1 MFMVN
6 GKESTAENRKEG
18 WFNVD
23 AKPQMEIAGEENPI
37 AATIPGYFLQR
48 RVVRGNR
55 RDEG

>member
-1 MFMVN
+1 MVN